1 VTVAYLGTRSATHRR
16 GAPVT
21 DKGVK
26 ALMRNLIVVAAFL
39 PFLISA
45 CGGSGGSRCVRQENP
60 VVIVVSQEISNATRR
75 QIFADQGV
83 NLLRVDPLVT
93 IRFVFAFSVI
103 AY

>member
-1 VTVAYLGTRSATHRR
+1 
-16 GAPVT
+16 
-21 DKGVK
+21 
-26 ALMRNLIVVAAFL
+26 
-39 PFLISA
+39 
-45 CGGSGGSRCVRQENP
+45 